1 MNNSDYVFDVV
12 KLIRNA
18 KTDEEGKKVLLENFR
33 VLLLDESIMLIVED
47 TKVEKPIDDYFIKKN
62 LEVDESNFL
71 NNIYSKDMNLVK
83 KKIKKY
89 HK

>member
-1 MNNSDYVFDVV
+1 MS
-12 KLIRNA
+12 
-18 KTDEEGKKVLLENFR
+18 
-33 VLLLDESIMLIVED
+33 IVED
-47 TKVEKPIDDYFIKKN
+47 TNVEGPIDDYFIKRS